1 MRYWLLIT
9 TFVNTGN
16 PNDKAVVSTSKSKL
30 RAKDLAHAMAMK
42 KELHSKPMYDG
53 TIRRTEYRTE
63 YLPVW
68 QECDVC
74 AEIHTGRMGGTLFIP
89 VDHLQSLANE
99 VGDAAIE
106 YRNDPHHP
114 RMGSKLKPSVFVRPA
129 AEPARLSDTLPTP
142 STKYNDDEE

>member
-9 TFVNTGN
+9 TFVNTGT
-16 PNDKAVVSTSKSKL
+16 PDGEAVVSTSKSKL

-42 KELHSKPMYDG
+42 KELHSTPMYDG
-53 TIRRTEYRTE
+53 TIRRTE

-74 AEIHTGRMGGTLFIP
+74 AEVYTGRMGGTLFIP

-114 RMGSKLKPSVFVRPA
+114 RMGSVRPA
-129 AEPARLSDTLPTP
+129 AEPARLSDILPTP